1 MKTNKKF
8 LKITLGVFLFTTVIA
23 FANNNDPIKKT
34 KNKTEI
40 ELIVLESPMELNKE
54 YVTSVHE
61 KSYQKEA
68 EFLSGI
74 IAEWDVRKSSKFD
87 SRKNEFT
94 TVFKSN
100 KGYAEVTYDNQ
111 GRVNAVE
118 KRLKN
123 VILPTQITQIVSK
136 RYENWVI
143 VQNKYDVS
151 YKLGYD
157 VKKTY
162 ELTLQKGTEK
172 KRIRMNG

>member
-1 MKTNKKF
+1 M
-8 LKITLGVFLFTTVIA
+8 TV
-23 FANNNDPIKKT
+23 
-34 KNKTEI
+34 
-40 ELIVLESPMELNKE
+40 
-54 YVTSVHE
+54 VHE
-61 KSYQKEA
+61 KASQHEA

-94 TVFKSN
+94 AVFKSN

-123 VILPTQITQIVSK
+123 VILPTQITQIVYK

-143 VQNKYDVS
+143 VQNKYNVS

-157 VKKTY
+157 VIKTY
-162 ELTLQKGTEK
+162 ELTLKKGTEK
-172 KRIRMNG
+172 KRIRVNG